1 LSNDITNNFETRFWK
16 KLLTERGRINVNCLQ
31 NLDAVKSLSLVP
43 TPIIADAMDGRN
55 VIEGLHSVLPGGN
68 IAGPVITVK
77 TEPWDWGTT
86 VTAIESAQVG
96 DVILIDSLGPN
107 TSAVWGGL
115 ASRAAQN
122 RGVAGSIIYG
132 ACRDIDII
140 KKLRFPVWTKSITPR
155 AGRPLNE
162 GQINIPIT
170 IGESTVEPHDIIR
183 ADTVGVVVVPLEDAK
198 EVVSKVKVILQ
209 KEKVIEEGLKS
220 GRNFSDLI

>member
-1 LSNDITNNFETRFWK
+1 M
-16 KLLTERGRINVNCLQ
+16 TERGKINVNCLQ

-107 TSAVWGGL
+107 TAVWGGL

-122 RGVAGSIIYG
+122 RGVVGSIVYG
-132 ACRDIDII
+132 ACRDIDVI
-140 KKLRFPVWTKSITPR
+140 KKLKFPVWTKSVTPR
-155 AGRPLNE
+155 AGKPLNE

-170 IGESTVEPHDIIR
+170 IGESTVEPSDIMR
-183 ADTVGVVVVPLEDAK
+183 ADTVGVVFVPSENVK
-198 EVVSKVKVILQ
+198 EVASKVKVILQ
-209 KEKVIEEGLKS
+209 KERAIEEGLKS
-220 GRNFSDLI
+220 GRNFKDLI

>member
-16 KLLTERGRINVNCLQ
+16 KLLTERGKINVNCLQ

-107 TSAVWGGL
+107 TAVWGGL
-115 ASRAAQN
+115 ASLAAQN
-122 RGVAGSIIYG
+122 RGVVGSIVYG
-132 ACRDIDII
+132 ACRDIDVI
-140 KKLRFPVWTKSITPR
+140 KKLKFPVWTKSVTPR
-155 AGRPLNE
+155 AGKPLNE

-170 IGESTVEPHDIIR
+170 IGQSTVKPNDIMR
-183 ADTVGVVVVPLEDAK
+183 ADSVGVVFVPSENVK
-198 EVVSKVKVILQ
+198 EVASKVKVILQ
-209 KEKVIEEGLKS
+209 KERAIEEGLKS
-220 GRNFSDLI
+220 GRNFKDLI